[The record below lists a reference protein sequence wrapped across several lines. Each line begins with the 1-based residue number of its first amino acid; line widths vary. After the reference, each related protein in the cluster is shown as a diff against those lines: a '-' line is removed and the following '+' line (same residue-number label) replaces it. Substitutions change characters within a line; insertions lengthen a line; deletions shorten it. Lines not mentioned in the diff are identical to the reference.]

1 MEWTWFKD
9 WWRLKKLR
17 SRHQRHKKKL
27 EAAAA
32 AADPLNAADTDALA
46 TAQQHV
52 ASPAGNEKRRH
63 SLDTHTRRRRRARD
77 RIPRYRLRQ
86 RRARS
91 AGANAAAAAGAG
103 PGTVDAGQEAKEELE
118 MEESEEDGEYGPFNV
133 CDYLDYDYRNAASG
147 GDEES
152 DDFCYCDE
160 CLNVGVAYRVCV
172 CVCECVCVRLLVRVL
187 ATAKI
192 GISR

>member
-32 AADPLNAADTDALA
+32 AAAAASDPIVYRAGADAAADA
-46 TAQQHV
+46 QHV
-52 ASPAGNEKRRH
+52 SISLEKRRH

-77 RIPRYRLRQ
+77 RIPRYRLRP
-86 RRARS
+86 RRAHS
-91 AGANAAAAAGAG
+91 AGATSAIVH
-103 PGTVDAGQEAKEELE
+103 TGQEAKEELM
-118 MEESEEDGEYGPFNV
+118 MEESEDDGEYGPFNV
-133 CDYLDYDYRNAASG
+133 NDYFDYDYRNAAAR
-147 GDEES
+147 GDDDES

-160 CLNVGVAYRVCV
+160 CLNVGGAYRACV
-172 CVCECVCVRLLVRVL
+172 CVCELLLVRVL
-187 ATAKI
+187 AMAKL